1 MKGGIENYIVQCVE
15 QDQEALDRRKVETDT
30 NERIDRKHVQDPAVG
45 LTGFSTILGEGLMTG
60 MTLIRRKKGS
70 ICFSYL

>member
-45 LTGFSTILGEGLMTG
+45 LTGFYYN
-60 MTLIRRKKGS
+60 IR
-70 ICFSYL
+70 